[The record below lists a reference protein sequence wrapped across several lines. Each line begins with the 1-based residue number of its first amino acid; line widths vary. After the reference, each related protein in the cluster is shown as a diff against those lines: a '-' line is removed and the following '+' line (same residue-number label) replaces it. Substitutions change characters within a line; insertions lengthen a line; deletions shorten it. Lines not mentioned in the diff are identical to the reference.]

1 MVDGINY
8 TPEVA
13 NDWKQTA
20 ADVTKDYPH
29 QFRRTLDATTASQL
43 QSKLWL
49 INTIL
54 DLKIKPK
61 KVALIGGWYAS
72 YIVELLIS
80 EVGVEFV
87 HNYEID
93 NDTKNISYKYN
104 KRHKDSGK
112 YACSIRDIMFKSV
125 YKPLDP
131 ELKLGPPHPNCHFV
145 MVINCSCEHMF
156 PMTRFHNLNKRD
168 IDPVYVLQSTDEE
181 MYDDHINCVGSPKEL
196 VDQSSIV
203 DLMYSG
209 SKILDN
215 GMNRFM
221 VIGK

>member
-104 KRHKDSGK
+104 KRYKDGDK
-112 YACSIRDIMFKSV
+112 
-125 YKPLDP
+125 
-131 ELKLGPPHPNCHFV
+131 
-145 MVINCSCEHMF
+145 
-156 PMTRFHNLNKRD
+156 
-168 IDPVYVLQSTDEE
+168 
-181 MYDDHINCVGSPKEL
+181 
-196 VDQSSIV
+196 
-203 DLMYSG
+203 
-209 SKILDN
+209 
-215 GMNRFM
+215 
-221 VIGK
+221 